1 MAITTKINTA
11 RRILVFDSSK
21 KLSFIAQSQIKLAKI
36 LGVKT
41 PTVKAACDGTAIQ
54 TCGYYLRWW
63 DPEIEIDVINELGK
77 LTLMEYDDLLGV
89 ERKVYK
95 DRKMTR
101 KSLKL
106 KYNMKTTPEKL
117 KRLRKNEDSES
128 QNRQQL

>member
-1 MAITTKINTA
+1 MTTITKTNTA

-21 KLSFIAQSQIKLAKI
+21 KLSFIAQSQIKLAKL

-63 DPEIEIDVINELGK
+63 DPEIEIDVIKELGE
-77 LTLMEYDDLLGV
+77 LTLKEYDGLLGV

-106 KYNMKTTPEKL
+106 KYNMKATPEKL
-117 KRLRKNEDSES
+117 KRLRNNEDSES
-128 QNRQQL
+128 

>member
-1 MAITTKINTA
+1 MATRSITNTA

-21 KLSFIAQSQIKLAKI
+21 KLTFIAQSQIKLAKL

-41 PTVKAACDGTAIQ
+41 PTVKAACDGIAIQ

-63 DPEIEIDVINELGK
+63 DSEIEIDVIKELGE
-77 LTLMEYDDLLGV
+77 LTLKEYDCLLGV
-89 ERKVYK
+89 ERRVYN

-106 KYNMKTTPEKL
+106 KYNMKATPEKL
-117 KRLRKNEDSES
+117 KRLKKNEDSKS
-128 QNRQQL
+128 QNHQQL